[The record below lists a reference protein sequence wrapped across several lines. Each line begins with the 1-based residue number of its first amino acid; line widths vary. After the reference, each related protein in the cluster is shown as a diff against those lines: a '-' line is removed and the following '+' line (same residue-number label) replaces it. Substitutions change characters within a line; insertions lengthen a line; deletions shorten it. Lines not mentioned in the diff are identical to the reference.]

1 MKPWVVISTITS
13 PIWIPL
19 GLIYSAGVFSYL
31 ILNKSKIDNESEILN
46 LELSGKIRRIKWVN

>member
-46 LELSGKIRRIKWVN
+46 LELSGKIRRIK